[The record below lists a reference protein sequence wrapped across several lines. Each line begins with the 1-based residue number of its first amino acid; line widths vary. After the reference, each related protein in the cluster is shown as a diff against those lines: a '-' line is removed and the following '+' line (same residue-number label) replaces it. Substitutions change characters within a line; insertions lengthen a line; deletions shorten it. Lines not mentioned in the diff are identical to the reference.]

1 MRTFSYIVLLFTLSI
16 VVYLLK
22 ISGSVYLVFSLFFLL
37 STLGLLSLYINNIE
51 LQNRL
56 VKLLIFIF
64 YISSFVSFTNV
75 GEDDKLLNGI
85 NQSVV
90 SYYLSLLGFL
100 GIMILSIYPNNIGKA
115 KNIFEVKVLLFITS
129 FITAI
134 GFLYYLTSWL
144 LTFQRFRNGS
154 KYAQYLG
161 KLIIISLIVITF
173 IGILVLNGDLI
184 LLPVHDGIKKLDIGK
199 YSLLNLIYTL
209 IIYIPCFLIDSAKFL
224 NNEFNIAKNETRILL
239 FFELL
244 LIILYI
250 YYPKI
255 IKMIT
260 VQDGVVLLDE
270 PRYLDSYY
278 ELGTT
283 KDLGL
288 KKTSW
293 NPFKN
298 KYKKN
303 IIYSDKTL
311 EAKKLAEKYSK
322 ESVQATWDAS
332 FARIDAANYSSN
344 NFLSDIEIED
354 LSGNADELIRL
365 KNNWDTSYNYLLDQD
380 ISGSYKDE
388 DDKLLKYALSLWV
401 YINPLSSDMR
411 IAAVN
416 QTEIFNFGD
425 KISIEY
431 SGSTNSLLFLGK
443 DLDVMPVTIHTETNV
458 NLQKWYNIILNYS
471 GSIVDIFIN
480 GKLVGSYKDLILND
494 DYYLITVGNENGV
507 AGSINNV
514 VYYPNELKISRIKE
528 ISKY

>member
-1 MRTFSYIVLLFTLSI
+1 MRTFSYIVLLFSLSI

-22 ISGSVYLVFSLFFLL
+22 ISGSIYLVFSLFFLL

-75 GEDDKLLNGI
+75 GDDDKLLNGI
-85 NQSVV
+85 NKSIV
-90 SYYLSLLGFL
+90 SYYLSFLGFL
-100 GIMILSIYPNNIGKA
+100 GIIILSIYPNNISKA
-115 KNIFEVKVLLFITS
+115 KNKFEVKVLVFITS

-161 KLIIISLIVITF
+161 KLVIIALIVITF

-184 LLPVHDGIKKLDIGK
+184 LMPVRDGIKKLDISK
-199 YSLLNLIYTL
+199 YGLLNFIYTL

-224 NNEFNIAKNETRILL
+224 NNEFKIAKNETRILL

-244 LIILYI
+244 LIILYLL
-250 YYPKI
+250 YPKI

-303 IIYSDKTL
+303 IRYSDDTI
-311 EAKKLAEKYSK
+311 EAEKMKEKYSK
-322 ESVQATWDAS
+322 ESVEAIWDAS
-332 FARIDAANYSSN
+332 FARIDAGSYSTV
-344 NFLSDIEIED
+344 NFLSDDEI
-354 LSGNADELIRL
+354 DELSNKANEL
-365 KNNWDTSYNYLLDQD
+365 TTLANEWDTSYNILRAQD
-380 ISGSYKDE
+380 ISGSYKDD
-388 DDKLLKYALSLWV
+388 DDKLLKYALSLWI
-401 YINPLSSDMR
+401 YINPLSPDMR

-431 SGSTNSLLFLGK
+431 SGSTNSLLFLAK
-443 DLDVMPVTIHTETNV
+443 NLDVAPITIHNETDV
-458 NLQKWYNIILNYS
+458 DLQKWHNIIINYS
-471 GSIVDIFIN
+471 GTIVDIFIN

-494 DYYLITVGNENGV
+494 DYYLITIGNENGIS
-507 AGSINNV
+507 GSINNV